1 MLFHLISS
9 FEIERPAGESLPTI
23 APVRF
28 EPDFIRIPT
37 LVAEQVITS
46 LAPPRVQQEEQ
57 EHRQQQAE
65 HRQQQAYLHNFTDI
79 P

>member
-1 MLFHLISS
+1 ML
-9 FEIERPAGESLPTI
+9 LPLS
-23 APVRF
+23 AFSR
-28 EPDFIRIPT
+28 DFIRIPT
-37 LVAEQVITS
+37 LVAEQVISS

-79 P
+79 PQIDLFFSR